1 MHARRMEIGD
11 LARAAAGPT
20 WSRLE
25 VRRDQVGAYARTV
38 VTCDGREI
46 PVEGMDEPFQ
56 LMRELSYEAGAGT
69 WFTCELEFAAGTRAY
84 AGRVQSAEPPFE
96 EVPPVAALAELTAF
110 PAWSR
115 PPGCRRRCPPPCPS
129 GCPVTTTTTT
139 TGSTPPTTAPAAPA
153 ADQRGDVLH
162 AGRGDD
168 GGCAPLPAGPRPPD
182 ALPRR
187 AGRRSGVR
195 ALLRGPLRP
204 GVLGGAAGH
213 ARRRRSGAG
222 TDARRRPAGG
232 GGDDGGADE
241 LETETVFTIRLD
253 LPPERIGTLRTVLPG
268 VLGQVESP
276 PELIG
281 F

>member
-1 MHARRMEIGD
+1 MEIGD

-110 PAWSR
+110 PRLEPPAWLSSALPTAVPLGLPGDHDDNYHWLYTSDDR
-115 PPGCRRRCPPPCPS
+115 PPPPP
-129 GCPVTTTTTT
+129 
-139 TGSTPPTTAPAAPA
+139 PPINGEMSYT
-153 ADQRGDVLH
+153 
-162 AGRGDD
+162 
-168 GGCAPLPAGPRPPD
+168 PD
-182 ALPRR
+182 AGMTAGVLLYQQDHGHQTLYLAER
-187 AGRRSGVR
+187 ADDQECEHFYVGRYDQAYWVARQGMRAAGEAVR
-195 ALLRGPLRP
+195 ALTL
-204 GVLGGAAGH
+204 
-213 ARRRRSGAG
+213 
-222 TDARRRPAGG
+222 D
-232 GGDDGGADE
+232 GDRLVVEVTTEGADE